1 MSSTVIATAIKMLES
16 LPEPAQEEAV
26 EHLRGYIAELQ
37 DERAWEAR
45 FKRTQPQLIAAARRV
60 KEAIAQGQA
69 EPLDLDQL

>member
-1 MSSTVIATAIKMLES
+1 MTSSVIATAIKMLES

-45 FKRTQPQLIAAARRV
+45 FKRTQPQLVAAARRV
-60 KEAIAQGQA
+60 KDAIAQGQA

>member
-37 DERAWEAR
+37 DERAWEAQ

-60 KEAIAQGQA
+60 KDAIAQGQA
-69 EPLDLDQL
+69 EPLDLDLL